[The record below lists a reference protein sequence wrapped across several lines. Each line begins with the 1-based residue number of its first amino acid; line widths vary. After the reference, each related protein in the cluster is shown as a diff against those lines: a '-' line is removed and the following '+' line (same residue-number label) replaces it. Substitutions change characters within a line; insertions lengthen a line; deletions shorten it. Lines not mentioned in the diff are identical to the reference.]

1 VTVSSATL
9 TREAIK
15 NDESGK
21 AAVEHLQQQVAN
33 AFILYANYKHYHW
46 ETYGPLFGELHF
58 LFDRFATS
66 VLSTADEFAER
77 LRFRGEA
84 PIFDYRQMLNLSR
97 IHHSTRGDT
106 MRKMLEEA
114 HANLMLVISEMRES
128 ARSANDDND
137 PGAVA
142 LFSKIVQLYEEH
154 EWFLRQLLKNND
166 RLTR

>member
-1 VTVSSATL
+1 MTVSTATL
-9 TREAIK
+9 TREAAK

-21 AAVEHLQQQVAN
+21 PVVERLQQQVAN

-46 ETYGPLFGELHF
+46 QTYGPLFGELHS
-58 LFDRFATS
+58 LFDQFATS

-84 PIFDYRQMLNLSR
+84 PVFDYREMLNLSR
-97 IHHSTRGDT
+97 IRPSIRGDT

-114 HANLMLVISEMRES
+114 HANLMLIISEMRES
-128 ARSANDDND
+128 ARSANEDND

-142 LFSKIVQLYEEH
+142 LFSKVVQIHEKH
-154 EWFLRQLLKNND
+154 EWFLRQLLKHND